1 MAARK
6 ILFGRNS
13 ACIQPLRALIEEQTH
28 RTLTAWALD
37 CAAPYADFFEA
48 RQPGDARP
56 REALRLACAWS
67 RGEIKRPAAKRAIL
81 AAHAA
86 ASEAACPAA
95 EAAARAAAHAAS
107 TVHVETHALGLAFYG
122 LTALAL
128 EAGPQAADRAVE
140 NELARLYGRL
150 LYWRDN
156 IDAHPRPWAAFLL
169 RDAPNKERLLHE
181 KTGGKP
187 GMRTPRP

>member
-67 RGEIKRPAAKRAIL
+67 RGEIKMPAAKRAIL

-86 ASEAACPAA
+86 ASE
-95 EAAARAAAHAAS
+95 
-107 TVHVETHALGLAFYG
+107 
-122 LTALAL
+122 
-128 EAGPQAADRAVE
+128 AADRAVE